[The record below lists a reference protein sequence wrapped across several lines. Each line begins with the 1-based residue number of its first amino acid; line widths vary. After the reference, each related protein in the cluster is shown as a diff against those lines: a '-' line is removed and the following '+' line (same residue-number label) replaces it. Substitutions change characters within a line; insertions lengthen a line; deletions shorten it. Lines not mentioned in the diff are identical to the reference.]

1 MPIRHLAATLIVICA
16 ICAAL
21 PVRAQGT
28 PEDLV
33 RWIYASLLSQPG
45 GASGIAYLSARE
57 RRAEFFTPRMVAFF
71 DANDSY
77 GDDLMMACLD
87 HALEIPGQDFDP
99 AEVGRSLTVT
109 GSGDTDRQIITARF
123 DTFGQAAAVSYHFAP
138 VDGVWRIDD
147 IETASGRL
155 MDTPCRPKAE
165 QPAGVAG
172 FIRGTGYCFVNR
184 DDRLILDIAGDGR
197 GLLTLESWQ
206 GGGHSCG
213 ISDGSLS
220 PTQTGWR
227 YRDASIFPD
236 TPCTLAI
243 DVTPDGGIRLSDPG
257 GHCKRGRCGQRAALD
272 GMHFPAASQIAC
284 AAMPRN

>member
-1 MPIRHLAATLIVICA
+1 MPTRHLAAALIVICA
-16 ICAAL
+16 AL
-21 PVRAQGT
+21 PARAQDT

-45 GASGIAYLSARE
+45 AASGVAYLSAPE
-57 RRAEFFTPRMVAFF
+57 RRRAFFTPRMVAFF

-99 AEVGRSLTVT
+99 AEIGRTLTVT
-109 GSGDTDRQIITARF
+109 GSGDTGRRIVTARF
-123 DTFGQAAAVSYHFAP
+123 TTFGQAAAVSYHFAP
-138 VDGVWRIDD
+138 EDDVWRIDD
-147 IETASGRL
+147 IATASGRV

-165 QPAGVAG
+165 QAGGAAGVV
-172 FIRGTGYCFVNR
+172 RGTGYCFVSG

-206 GGGHSCG
+206 AGGHSCG
-213 ISDGSLS
+213 ITDAMLA

-227 YRDASIFPD
+227 HDGAGATPD
-236 TPCTLAI
+236 RPCTLTI
-243 DVTPDGGIRLSDPG
+243 DITPDGGIRLSDPG
-257 GHCKRGRCGQRAALD
+257 GNCKRGYCGQRAALD
-272 GMHFPAASQIAC
+272 GLGFPAASQVAC